1 MVEAEHPELS
11 VRRQCEWLE
20 LNRATYYYVAAR
32 ESPLNLELMR
42 LIDEQ
47 DLQTLDYGWPR
58 MTVWLRAQGC
68 LVNHKRVQ
76 RLMRKMGIQSLL
88 PKPNLSQPNR
98 EHKIYPYLL
107 RGMEITHANQVW
119 STEITYVPM
128 RQGFMYLV
136 AVIDW
141 FSRYILTWQLSN
153 TLESSFCVDALQ
165 QALRMGKPEIFNTDQ
180 GSQFTAT
187 VFTDVLNSAKVRI
200 SMDGKGRA
208 LDNVF
213 IERFWRNLKYEDIYL
228 KRYET
233 VQSLY
238 LGLDDYFTRYNHNR
252 PHQRLGY
259 QTPATVDHQAL
270 GRATTTTT
278 KTHAHCRFAVPIRA
292 RCFVGFPDFR

>member
-1 MVEAEHPELS
+1 MVEAEHRELS
-11 VRRQCEWLE
+11 VRRQCELLD
-20 LNRATYYYVAAR
+20 LNRATYYYVSAT
-32 ESPLNLELMR
+32 ESPLNLEVMR

-47 DLQTLDYGWPR
+47 YLQTPYYGWPR
-58 MTVWLRAQGC
+58 MTVWLRGEGY

-119 STEITYVPM
+119 STDITYVPM

-153 TLESSFCVDALQ
+153 TLDGSFCVDALQ
-165 QALRMGKPEIFNTDQ
+165 QALRLGKPEIFNTDQ
-180 GSQFTAT
+180 GAQFTAT
-187 VFTDVLNSAKVRI
+187 VFTDVLQNAKVRI

-233 VQSLY
+233 VPSLF
-238 LGLDDYFTRYNHNR
+238 LGLDDYFSHYNHKR
-252 PHQRLGY
+252 PHQSLGY
-259 QTPATVDHQAL
+259 QTPATVYHQAL
-270 GRATTTTT
+270 GRAT
-278 KTHAHCRFAVPIRA
+278 
-292 RCFVGFPDFR
+292 